1 MKYFI
6 ITIDTEEDNQWDSI
20 ANNTTDNSR
29 YIPRFQKLSEKYG
42 FKPTWLTTYGMASDE
57 FYKEY
62 IRDCLKR
69 ETCEVGM
76 HLHAWNNP
84 PEYPIK
90 RTTDQRAYL
99 YEYPEMVMEE
109 KVKELRNKLEQEF
122 EVKITSHRSGR
133 WATNNTYFQILKKNG
148 IEVDCSVTPYINWSD
163 KLGATGIGGTDYTGC
178 PEHAFYIYDDI
189 LEVPVSIRPLRV
201 ISWDGIHTFKEALR
215 ELKNSLKT
223 KNTWVRPMKNLS
235 FHTIKKTIDRIE
247 KDSDYVMFMIH
258 SPELMPGGSPSF
270 PDENSIERLYDC
282 IEKIFVH
289 AKQNGSEGCTLSNYM
304 KIKKEQKKNEN

>member
-1 MKYFI
+1 MS
-6 ITIDTEEDNQWDSI
+6 N
-20 ANNTTDNSR
+20 
-29 YIPRFQKLSEKYG
+29 
-42 FKPTWLTTYGMASDE
+42 DE

-69 ETCEVGM
+69 KTCEVGM

-84 PEYPIK
+84 PEYNIV
-90 RTTDQRAYL
+90 RITDQRDYL
-99 YEYPEMVMEE
+99 YEYPEKIMDE
-109 KVKELRNKLEQEF
+109 KIHVLKNKLEQEF
-122 EVKITSHRSGR
+122 ETKMISHRSGR
-133 WATNNTYFQILKKNG
+133 WATNETYFRLLDKYG
-148 IEVDCSVTPYINWSD
+148 IEVDCSATPYIDWSN
-163 KLGATGIGGTDYTGC
+163 KLGATGIGGTDYSEC
-178 PEHAFYIYDDI
+178 PRDAYYIYNNI
-189 LEVPVSIRPLRV
+189 LEVPVSIRPLKV

-270 PDENSIERLYDC
+270 PDRNSIERLYDC
-282 IEKIFVH
+282 IESIFVY
-289 AKQNGSEGCTLSNYM
+289 AKQKGFEGCTLANYM
-304 KIKKEQKKNEN
+304 KMKKEQKKDEN